1 MPEPI
6 VVAHDVAD
14 RDRISW
20 PTVFAYGAPGLG
32 VGYMY
37 LLLSL
42 YVMKFS
48 TDVLLIAPAAMG
60 VIFSVSR
67 IWDAFLDP
75 VCGYVSDRTRHPL
88 GRRRLWMLVS
98 IVPITATFIML
109 FSPPQEL
116 SVTALTTWMA
126 IGVIGF
132 YSAQTFFSIP
142 HLSLG
147 AELTT
152 NYHERS
158 RLFGLRHAA
167 FTAGSILALASMQIF
182 IGAEQLGPA
191 IARSTAEIVAWIAAG
206 ITFVLILF
214 CVVRLR
220 ERPEF
225 QGRKIGNPYQ
235 AFRDVW
241 RNPHARLLIVV
252 TFIENVGS
260 AAIGALTLYVAQ
272 YVVGRI
278 DLAPL
283 IILTYMIPSTIS
295 VPMWIPLSRRFGKIR
310 LWIFSMV
317 LTGLA
322 FGVMCVLPFL
332 SESAA
337 VATIFVAAV
346 FAGIAAGCGGTVAPS
361 IQGDVIDWDEYA
373 TGERKEGSYY
383 ATWNFVYK
391 SAGGV
396 MLLLTG
402 FVLQVAGFV
411 PNQDQTMTVQLAMVL
426 LYGAFPLV
434 CYTIGAILFLRF
446 ELDEAEHARIRAALA
461 ARRAA

>member
-1 MPEPI
+1 
-6 VVAHDVAD
+6 
-14 RDRISW
+14 
-20 PTVFAYGAPGLG
+20 
-32 VGYMY
+32 
-37 LLLSL
+37 
-42 YVMKFS
+42 
-48 TDVLLIAPAAMG
+48 
-60 VIFSVSR
+60 
-67 IWDAFLDP
+67 
-75 VCGYVSDRTRHPL
+75 
-88 GRRRLWMLVS
+88 
-98 IVPITATFIML
+98 
-109 FSPPQEL
+109 
-116 SVTALTTWMA
+116 
-126 IGVIGF
+126 
-132 YSAQTFFSIP
+132 
-142 HLSLG
+142 
-147 AELTT
+147 
-152 NYHERS
+152 
-158 RLFGLRHAA
+158 
-167 FTAGSILALASMQIF
+167 
-182 IGAEQLGPA
+182 
-191 IARSTAEIVAWIAAG
+191 
-206 ITFVLILF
+206 
-214 CVVRLR
+214 
-220 ERPEF
+220 
-225 QGRKIGNPYQ
+225 
-235 AFRDVW
+235 
-241 RNPHARLLIVV
+241 
-252 TFIENVGS
+252 
-260 AAIGALTLYVAQ
+260 
-272 YVVGRI
+272 
-278 DLAPL
+278 
-283 IILTYMIPSTIS
+283 MIPSTIS